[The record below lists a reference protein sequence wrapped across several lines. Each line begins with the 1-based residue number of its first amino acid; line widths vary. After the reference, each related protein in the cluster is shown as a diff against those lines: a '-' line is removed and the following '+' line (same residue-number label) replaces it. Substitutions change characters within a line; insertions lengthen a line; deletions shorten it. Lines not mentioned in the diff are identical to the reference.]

1 MKFYNKTVTETLSAV
16 GSSQNGLA
24 AATARRRLHRDGPN
38 IVKVAGV
45 PLWKRIIQPFA
56 NVMIVVLVVA
66 GCLSLWQKSYVDAII
81 IFVIIMASAIIDWVQ
96 QYSTSRI
103 LRKLRER
110 EVEKGRG
117 ATWRVDYNC
126 IGGIVGRW

>member
-1 MKFYNKTVTETLSAV
+1 
-16 GSSQNGLA
+16 
-24 AATARRRLHRDGPN
+24 
-38 IVKVAGV
+38 
-45 PLWKRIIQPFA
+45 
-56 NVMIVVLVVA
+56 MIVVLVVA

-110 EVEKGRG
+110 EVEKVEVLRG
-117 ATWRVDYNC
+117 GSIITVS
-126 IGGIVGRW
+126 GGIVGRW